1 MPHLGL
7 SNLIKTTWHPHF
19 LQAVYSCRKWAALC
33 HDTEEINRPTKQIRV
48 PSLRL
53 QKQLPE
59 NPFIHIQ
66 LPILLMTLLMT
77 TLYWLAE
84 LPTPLSILFIFDFF
98 FFFFLGQNE
107 RKCFDRNCLL
117 SLQSKSVIKAAVKQ
131 QNVRYFRTGQS
142 IVHLFTQTTSSKCQN
157 QENTVSSLTVLVME
171 RRLSPFH
178 KNDKKYFAP
187 HEHEPQRHI
196 WGPVRFAFVSAILDK
211 EQMRINL
218 VSD

>member
-33 HDTEEINRPTKQIRV
+33 HDTKEINRPTKQIRV

-66 LPILLMTLLMT
+66 LPIPLMTLLMI
-77 TLYWLAE
+77 TLHWLAE

-98 FFFFLGQNE
+98 FFLGQNE
-107 RKCFDRNCLL
+107 RKCCFDRNCLL

-131 QNVRYFRTGQS
+131 QNVGDFQTGQS
-142 IVHLFTQTTSSKCQN
+142 ILHLFTQTTSSKCQN
-157 QENTVSSLTVLVME
+157 QEKTVPSLTALVRE
-171 RRLSPFH
+171 WRLSPFH
-178 KNDKKYFAP
+178 KN
-187 HEHEPQRHI
+187 EI
-196 WGPVRFAFVSAILDK
+196 CRF
-211 EQMRINL
+211 
-218 VSD
+218 